1 MNAFIAAHHLHPV
14 IDKTFPLEQFD
25 AALKQ
30 MSAGDFI
37 GKIVLRLDQAR

>member
-1 MNAFIAAHHLHPV
+1 MRSSPHITHPV
-14 IDKTFPLEQFD
+14 IDRTLPLEQFD

-30 MSAGDFI
+30 MAAGNFI